1 MELPVSS
8 DVRGRLT
15 ALEGEGDIPFPIAR
29 VYYLYDVP
37 SGESRAGHAHWNLE
51 QVLIAVSGSFAVT
64 VDDGMQREQ
73 FIMNRPFVGLH
84 ISRLVWREIDNFSSG
99 AVCLVIASEHFNEAD
114 YIRDYESFIEAA
126 RS

>member
-1 MELPVSS
+1 LELPVSS